1 MPKGTLGFALWAWQ
15 LSFSSFLRSYSLP
28 VSGVMI
34 EFHILELYLAAR
46 LVYLLGL
53 ITVPAQVRG
62 REGGGGRERE
72 WEGDTDRQ
80 TTHIFSSPPVFSH

>member
-15 LSFSSFLRSYSLP
+15 LSFSSFLHSYSLP

-53 ITVPAQVRG
+53 ITVPARVRG
-62 REGGGGRERE
+62 RRGGGE

>member
-15 LSFSSFLRSYSLP
+15 LSFSSFLRSYSQP

-34 EFHILELYLAAR
+34 EFHILELYLATR

-53 ITVPAQVRG
+53 ITVLV
-62 REGGGGRERE
+62 
-72 WEGDTDRQ
+72 
-80 TTHIFSSPPVFSH
+80 